1 MATSAVQAQTSSTA
15 EYGGFLERFVA
26 VLIDG
31 IILCV
36 ALFIVQLPV
45 RLVLGPILGGLVM
58 IPVNMLAGIAYEAYF
73 LSSPKQATI
82 GKQAMGLI
90 VTDVEGRRIDMGRAA
105 LRAFGKIISCIIL
118 FIGYI
123 MAAFTPRHQALHDM
137 IAGTLVLKGKR

>member
-1 MATSAVQAQTSSTA
+1 MAGAAMQPVQTT
-15 EYGGFLERFVA
+15 EYGGFGARFVA

-31 IILCV
+31 IILIIAC
-36 ALFIVQLPV
+36 
-45 RLVLGPILGGLVM
+45 LVIRIPLRIMMGNILGSLVM
-58 IPVNMLAGIAYEAYF
+58 IPIQMAAGIAYEAYF

-90 VTDVEGRRIDMGRAA
+90 VTDINGAPIDMGKAA
-105 LRAFGKIISCIIL
+105 LRAVGKIISGIIL

-123 MAAFTPRHQALHDM
+123 MAAFTPQKQALHDM